1 MISLTL
7 ALLAQ
12 ATSSTA
18 AAPAAG
24 GPSLSALLASAEQH
38 NFDRRIS
45 REQQARAAAELT
57 QAWSTLFP
65 GLSVSA
71 GWTHNQYAS
80 EIPAGTFGPNAIT
93 LSPQDQVDVAF
104 RIDLP
109 LIDTQRWMR
118 ISAAETAEQGAL
130 ERATLG
136 RDQVRRGVAAAW
148 YSYAAALALRSSA
161 ARAVKVAEEQLKLQE
176 IRARTGAA
184 TELELLRA
192 RAEVQRNTQSVAEAT
207 RLVAITRRSL
217 TTLSGLDPGE
227 AAALPAVDARP
238 PEPLESL
245 EAGVAEL
252 PGVRAATLDV
262 EAADKQATASK
273 LALVPTVGAQFTERL
288 SNATGFT
295 GEIGAFTLGVNLAW
309 RLDAPTVLAMDVQSI
324 NVATA
329 RVALERAQQAAR
341 DQVASDWHTLQAA
354 LVKVQAVGAQVE
366 AAERARKVAAT
377 RYEVG
382 ASTQLEVIQADRDLF
397 GAEAQQIQAQSELA
411 SARFALRVSAGQ
423 PLEE

>member
-1 MISLTL
+1 MIALTL
-7 ALLAQ
+7 VLLAQ
-12 ATSSTA
+12 TTSTTA
-18 AAPAAG
+18 AAPSAG
-24 GPSLSALLASAEQH
+24 APTLSALLASAEQR

-45 REQQARAAAELT
+45 REQQARAAAELK

-71 GWTHNQYAS
+71 GWTHNQFAS
-80 EIPAGTFGPNAIT
+80 EIPAGTFGPDAISI
-93 LSPQDQVDVAF
+93 SPQDQVDVAF

-109 LIDTQRWMR
+109 LVDTQRWMR
-118 ISAAETAEQGAL
+118 ISAAETAEQGAQ

-136 RDQVRRGVAAAW
+136 RDQVRRGVAAGW
-148 YSYAAALALRSSA
+148 YTYAAALALRGSA
-161 ARAVKVAEEQLKLQE
+161 ERAVKVAEEQLKLQE

-192 RAEVQRNTQSVAEAT
+192 RAELQRNTQSVADAT
-207 RLVAITRRSL
+207 RLVAISRRTL
-217 TTLSGLDPGE
+217 TTLTGLDPGD
-227 AAALPAVDARP
+227 AAQLPAVDARA

-245 EAGVAEL
+245 EAGVDVL
-252 PGVRAATLDV
+252 PSVRAAVLDV
-262 EAADKQATASK
+262 EAADKQVKASK
-273 LALVPTVGAQFTERL
+273 LALVPTLGAQFTERL

-295 GEIGAFTLGVNLAW
+295 GEVGAFTLGVNLAW
-309 RLDAPTVLAMDVQSI
+309 RLDAPTVLAMDVQAI
-324 NVATA
+324 NAATA
-329 RVALERAQQAAR
+329 RVALEKAQQAAR
-341 DQVASDWHTLQAA
+341 DQVSSDWHTLRAA
-354 LVKVQAVGAQVE
+354 LVKVQAVQAQVE

>member
-1 MISLTL
+1 M
-7 ALLAQ
+7 
-12 ATSSTA
+12 
-18 AAPAAG
+18 P
-24 GPSLSALLASAEQH
+24 
-38 NFDRRIS
+38 
-45 REQQARAAAELT
+45 
-57 QAWSTLFP
+57 
-65 GLSVSA
+65 
-71 GWTHNQYAS
+71 
-80 EIPAGTFGPNAIT
+80 
-93 LSPQDQVDVAF
+93 
-104 RIDLP
+104 
-109 LIDTQRWMR
+109 
-118 ISAAETAEQGAL
+118 
-130 ERATLG
+130 
-136 RDQVRRGVAAAW
+136 
-148 YSYAAALALRSSA
+148 
-161 ARAVKVAEEQLKLQE
+161 K
-176 IRARTGAA
+176 
-184 TELELLRA
+184 
-192 RAEVQRNTQSVAEAT
+192 
-207 RLVAITRRSL
+207 
-217 TTLSGLDPGE
+217 
-227 AAALPAVDARP
+227 
-238 PEPLESL
+238 
-245 EAGVAEL
+245 
-252 PGVRAATLDV
+252 
-262 EAADKQATASK
+262 
-273 LALVPTVGAQFTERL
+273 RL